1 MVLMNDWSARD
12 IQIWE
17 TVPLGPFTGK
27 NWVGPY
33 FTTLF
38 GHTPS
43 CLSEPS
49 AHSLLRVK
57 VNVVQKFRRAT
68 CMM

>member
-12 IQIWE
+12 IQKWE

-27 NWVGPY
+27 NWVCPY
-33 FTTLF
+33 FTVLLIT
-38 GHTPS
+38 HHS
-43 CLSEPS
+43 ANQNCQVHS

-57 VNVVQKFRRAT
+57 VKVVDMACLF
-68 CMM
+68 